1 VSLAGTILIYAAF
14 NLVAVLTSYPTGF
27 LSDRIRRRNLVV
39 LSLGVF
45 ALTYLEF
52 GITRHIA
59 AIACCFVLYGMYQ
72 GVSRSVGK
80 ADHGTLRLGRKR
92 FLYGAVFAALGVI
105 ALFGLVP
112 ADRPGHR
119 A

>member
-14 NLVAVLTSYPTGF
+14 NLVAALTSYPAGF
-27 LSDRIRRRNLVV
+27 LSIAQGDEI
-39 LSLGVF
+39 SWCSGVF
-45 ALTYLEF
+45 ALTYLGF

-80 ADHGTLRLGRKR
+80 AHHGTLRVGRKR